1 LKLRYLYWLKHKVV
15 SEIKAD
21 GYNAIAC
28 MCHVGEDDH
37 LKNLIETTINKY
49 GKIDILVNNAGIN
62 PVFDRLENADEKL
75 FNKILDINTKSP
87 FKLSN
92 LAFKY
97 MKENKSG
104 SIIDISSVEGH
115 KPDKGL
121 GVYSISKAAISMLT
135 KSQAKEWGKYGVRS
149 NAICPGLIKTKLS
162 SALWQN
168 EEILETWLGD
178 LPIRRPG
185 DPDEISGMAIYL
197 ASEASSYT
205 TGETF
210 NIDGGYMINLI
221 YIMKKQYSTEIE
233 NLEDLNKYLGK
244 EIGISEW
251 FEMSQEKVNSFAEL
265 TQDKQWI
272 HIDQEKAA
280 KYSPYKK
287 TIAHGFHVLS
297 YASQVV
303 FQTTP
308 RYQFPFQGIYL
319 NLLGFLFLL
328 NTVFS

>member
-1 LKLRYLYWLKHKVV
+1 
-15 SEIKAD
+15 
-21 GYNAIAC
+21 
-28 MCHVGEDDH
+28 MCHVGEDDQ

-104 SIIDISSVEGH
+104 SIINISSVEGH

-162 SALWQN
+162 SVLWQN
-168 EEILETWLGD
+168 EEMLETWLGD
-178 LPIRRPG
+178 LPIRRAG
-185 DPDEISGMAIYL
+185 DPDEISGMALYL

-205 TGETF
+205 
-210 NIDGGYMINLI
+210 L
-221 YIMKKQYSTEIE
+221 S
-233 NLEDLNKYLGK
+233 L
-244 EIGISEW
+244 
-251 FEMSQEKVNSFAEL
+251 
-265 TQDKQWI
+265 I
-272 HIDQEKAA
+272 HI
-280 KYSPYKK
+280 
-287 TIAHGFHVLS
+287 
-297 YASQVV
+297 
-303 FQTTP
+303 
-308 RYQFPFQGIYL
+308 
-319 NLLGFLFLL
+319 
-328 NTVFS
+328 